1 MNNDQ
6 NQGLDIMDPNQARFH
21 MPDDIYRVTAG
32 IGGESFLIDGGEK
45 TAIYDC
51 GMAYCHEGT
60 IKNIKEKL
68 KDLGKTDLDYVILSH
83 SHYDHIGALPY
94 ILSTWPKAQVVGAE
108 KLKRVFSSDG
118 AKATMKRL
126 GEAARDKYLPKY
138 MHDMEIETDGL
149 RVDII
154 LKDGDMLPLGKYRVI
169 AISTPGHT
177 DCSMSY
183 LLKDS
188 TIENHKGIMF
198 MSESVGVLENE
209 NYLHT
214 SILKSFQDTVDSA
227 NKCRAYEADILIC
240 SHYGVVPKELG
251 NGYFDLY
258 IEFAEKER
266 DFILGLYDKGFS
278 EEEICPEYEKEYWN
292 QARVGAQP
300 IEAFRENAGHT
311 IRCIINSYR
320 NQR

>member
-6 NQGLDIMDPNQARFH
+6 NQGLDIMNPNQARFH

-32 IGGESFLIDGGEK
+32 IGGEAFLIDGGDR

-60 IKNIKEKL
+60 VTNIKNKL
-68 KDLGKTDLDYVILSH
+68 DELGKKNLDYVILSH

-94 ILSTWPKAQVVGAE
+94 ILKTWPDAKVVGAE

-126 GEAARDKYLPKY
+126 GEAARDKYLPES
-138 MHDMEIETDGL
+138 MHDMEIETEGL

-154 LKDGDMLPLGKYRVI
+154 LGDGETLLMGKYEVTAI
-169 AISTPGHT
+169 ATPGHT

-183 LLKDS
+183 LLKDL
-188 TIENHKGIMF
+188 TKANHKGIMF

-209 NYLHT
+209 RYLHT
-214 SILKSFQDTVDSA
+214 SILKSFQDTVESA
-227 NKCRAYEADILIC
+227 NKCRSYDAETLIC
-240 SHYGVVPKELG
+240 SHYGVVPEELASR
-251 NGYFDLY
+251 YFDMY

-266 DFILGLYDKGFS
+266 DFILGLYDNGLS
-278 EEEICPEYEKEYWN
+278 EDEIFPEYEKKYWN
-292 QARVGAQP
+292 QSRVGAQP

-320 NQR
+320 K